1 MESDDEDLKAAIAA
15 SLADAGPSPKKTSN
29 HHTSV
34 VDLTADSDDDVVPI
48 FPKSRSV
55 IGSDTSRDASILD
68 DAEDDENLKLAI
80 ALSLQGPGGQP
91 NSSTLKAT
99 IPTPER
105 KEKAQSEPKTT
116 GSTFLGLDRKKME
129 EERLERLTK
138 RKAESPAIEQRELK
152 QLRTTPQPDA
162 SCVRADRAMQS
173 ATPSSVRSVQFPD
186 GTVKKTFAS
195 GHRRLG
201 DDIKIE
207 EVLQSSDLELGVL
220 SSFMWDID
228 WLFSK
233 VNMEKSR
240 LLLIMQAKDEATKR
254 QYESETASIGSLRL
268 CFPPME
274 GQINCM
280 HSKLMLLFH
289 PTYLRIAVP
298 TANLTPFDW
307 GEDGVMENSVFL
319 IDLPKKDAST
329 SGDSTSFY
337 KDLVHFLKASVLH
350 GSIIAKLEN
359 FDFSK
364 TAQFAFV
371 HTIGG
376 SHWGDSW
383 RHTGYCGLGRS
394 LSSLGLRANKPMNL
408 DFVTS
413 SLGSIN
419 ADFMKSIYLA
429 AQGDSGL
436 TELTLRTAKTF
447 PAKSL
452 ADPRRLIPA
461 STADE
466 WKDRIRVYFPS
477 EDTILKSRGGPNS
490 AGTICFQERWFENG
504 KFPRSVLRDCVSAR
518 EGLVMHNKILYVQ
531 PDEPFSLPG
540 NKQCLGWAYVGSAN
554 LSESAWGRLVYD
566 RTKKQPKLNCRN
578 WECGVVI
585 PVVEEKKNIDDPDA
599 STEGDTEEETEPR
612 TGDQPGKSKGV
623 AGKDKEENGG
633 LLDIFRDTVPVPMRL
648 PGQRYEG
655 QRGRQPWY
663 YSKYMT

>member
-1 MESDDEDLKAAIAA
+1 MESEDEDLRAAIAA
-15 SLADAGPSPKKTSN
+15 SLADAPSPKKPSN
-29 HHTSV
+29 RNTSV
-34 VDLTADSDDDVVPI
+34 VDLTADSDEDVIPI
-48 FPKSRSV
+48 FPNSRSV
-55 IGSDTSRDASILD
+55 IGSDTSRDASVLD
-68 DAEDDENLKLAI
+68 DEEDDENLKLAI
-80 ALSLQGPGGQP
+80 ALSLQGPVGQGA
-91 NSSTLKAT
+91 SSISKPTS
-99 IPTPER
+99 IPPLEQKG
-105 KEKAQSEPKTT
+105 KEQAESTTT
-116 GSTFLGLDRKKME
+116 GRAFLGLDRKKME
-129 EERLERLTK
+129 EERLARLAK
-138 RKAESPAIEQRELK
+138 RKAESPATQQRELK
-152 QLRTTPQPDA
+152 QLRTASRPDD
-162 SCVRADRAMQS
+162 SS
-173 ATPSSVRSVQFPD
+173 ARVGTDTESVTPSSVPSVQFPD
-186 GTVKKTFAS
+186 GTVKKTFAF

-201 DDIKIE
+201 NDIKIE
-207 EVLQSSDLELGVL
+207 EVLQSLDLELGVL

-233 VNMEKSR
+233 VSMEKSR

-254 QYESETASIGSLRL
+254 QYESETTRIRNLRL

-337 KDLVHFLKASVLH
+337 RDLVHFLKASTLH
-350 GSIIAKLEN
+350 EKVIAKLEE

-364 TAQFAFV
+364 TARFAFV

-383 RHTGYCGLGRS
+383 TQTGYCGLGRS
-394 LSSLGLRANKPMNL
+394 LSSLGLQVSKPMNL

-413 SLGSIN
+413 SLGSLN
-419 ADFMKSIYLA
+419 ADFMKCIYLA

-466 WKDRIRVYFPS
+466 WKDRTRVYFPS
-477 EDTILKSRGGPNS
+477 EETILKSRGGPNS
-490 AGTICFQERWFENG
+490 AGTICFQERWFESG
-504 KFPRSVLRDCVSAR
+504 KFPKNVLRDCVSAR

-531 PDEPFSLPG
+531 PDEPISLSS
-540 NKQCLGWAYVGSAN
+540 NKRCFGWAYVGSAN

-566 RTKKQPKLNCRN
+566 RTRKQPKLNCRN

-585 PVVEEKKNIDDPDA
+585 PVVEEKEDIDDPDA
-599 STEGDTEEETEPR
+599 NTEGDTEKSES
-612 TGDQPGKSKGV
+612 QLGKQSEKR
-623 AGKDKEENGG
+623 KDVVGRGKEENGG
-633 LLDIFRDTVPVPMRL
+633 LLDIFRGTVPVPMRL

-655 QRGRQPWY
+655 QQARHPWY

>member
-1 MESDDEDLKAAIAA
+1 MESEDEDLRAAIAA
-15 SLADAGPSPKKTSN
+15 SLADAPSPKRISN
-29 HHTSV
+29 HNTAV
-34 VDLTADSDDDVVPI
+34 VDLTADSDDDAVPI
-48 FPKSRSV
+48 FPKSRSAV
-55 IGSDTSRDASILD
+55 GSDTSHGASVLD
-68 DAEDDENLKLAI
+68 DEEDDEDLKLAI
-80 ALSLQGPGGQP
+80 ALSLQSPVGQGD
-91 NSSTLKAT
+91 STTSKAASIPALKS
-99 IPTPER
+99 
-105 KEKAQSEPKTT
+105 KEKKQAESIAT
-116 GSTFLGLDRKKME
+116 GRAFLGLDRKKME
-129 EERLERLTK
+129 EERLARLAK
-138 RKAESPAIEQRELK
+138 RKAEPVNEQRELK
-152 QLRTTPQPDA
+152 QPRMASQPSA
-162 SCVRADRAMQS
+162 CSVRVGTATQPV
-173 ATPSSVRSVQFPD
+173 TPSSVPSVQFAD
-186 GTVKKTFAS
+186 GTVKKTFAF

-220 SSFMWDID
+220 SSFIWDID

-233 VNMEKSR
+233 VNLEKSR

-289 PTYLRIAVP
+289 PSYLRIAVP

-319 IDLPKKDAST
+319 IDLPKKGAST
-329 SGDSTSFY
+329 SGDSTTFY
-337 KDLVHFLKASVLH
+337 KDLVHFLKASTLH
-350 GSIIAKLEN
+350 GNVIAKLEN

-376 SHWGDSW
+376 SHWEDSW
-383 RHTGYCGLGRS
+383 KQTGYCGLGRS
-394 LSSLGLRANKPMNL
+394 LSSLGLQANKPMNL

-413 SLGSIN
+413 SLGSLN
-419 ADFMKSIYLA
+419 ADFMKCIYLA

-452 ADPRRLIPA
+452 ADPRRSIPA

-477 EDTILKSRGGPNS
+477 EETVLRSRGGPNS

-504 KFPRSVLRDCVSAR
+504 KFPKSVLRDCVSAR
-518 EGLVMHNKILYVQ
+518 EGLVMHNKILYAQ
-531 PDEPFSLPG
+531 PDEPISISD

-585 PVVEEKKNIDDPDA
+585 PVFEAKKNIDDPYP
-599 STEGDTEEETEPR
+599 STGGDSEEETKPQAR
-612 TGDQPGKSKGV
+612 NQPGKSDIVVRKS
-623 AGKDKEENGG
+623 KEENGG
-633 LLDIFRDTVPVPMRL
+633 LLDIFRGTVPVPMRL

-655 QRGRQPWY
+655 QQAKQPWY
-663 YSKYMT
+663 YSKYMA